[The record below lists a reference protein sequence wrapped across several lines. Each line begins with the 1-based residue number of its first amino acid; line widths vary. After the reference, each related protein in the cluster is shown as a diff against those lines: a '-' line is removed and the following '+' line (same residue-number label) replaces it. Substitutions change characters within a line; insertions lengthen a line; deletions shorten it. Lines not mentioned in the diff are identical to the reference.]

1 MIISLVKLSRSGIL
15 PKIKKVSGAQLIY
28 NKLLDHNVKDV
39 FLYSGGSIMPLIDKF
54 SLEADCLCTIL
65 LANTTCPKFDLRSDA
80 AKERTLVPTL
90 FMQPFVENAIIH
102 GLLPK
107 NGDRKIQILIE
118 QMDQGIR
125 CVIEDNG
132 IGRDASRELNKKR
145 NRSHQSTALI
155 AIENR
160 IKILNASA
168 NTKIKME
175 IIDLQVENIPTGT
188 RVILEVA

>member
-1 MIISLVKLSRSGIL
+1 M
-15 PKIKKVSGAQLIY
+15 
-28 NKLLDHNVKDV
+28 N
-39 FLYSGGSIMPLIDKF
+39 SIQYYVLNSDSKTAYKYLTKF
-54 SLEADCLCTIL
+54 SSLMRRTLQNSKENFLPIKDELESLEL
-65 LANTTCPKFDLRSDA
+65 YLELENMRLENTLDIKIHTDPEID
-80 AKERTLVPTL
+80 KERTLVPTL